1 MSLSS
6 EIEEFRVMVNR
17 MLESLEE
24 VSATSRTIPETQES
38 ELSRKF
44 FLLSDGC
51 EEVSSELRTAI
62 EMLEA
67 IRGKWG

>member
-6 EIEEFRVMVNR
+6 EIEEFRGVISRIV
-17 MLESLEE
+17 ESLED
-24 VSATSRTIPETQES
+24 VNASSRKIPETVES

-44 FLLSDGC
+44 SSLLEGC

-62 EMLEA
+62 QMIED
-67 IRGKWG
+67 IKSRWG

>member
-6 EIEEFRVMVNR
+6 EIEEFQAMVNR

-24 VSATSRTIPETQES
+24 VSATSRTIPETQKS

-44 FLLSDGC
+44 ALLSDGC

-67 IRGKWG
+67 IRAKWG

>member
-6 EIEEFRVMVNR
+6 EIEEFRGMISRIV
-17 MLESLEE
+17 ESLED
-24 VSATSRTIPETQES
+24 VNASSRKVPETVQA

-44 FLLSDGC
+44 SNLSDGC

-62 EMLEA
+62 EMLEG
-67 IRGKWG
+67 IKSRWG

>member
-6 EIEEFRVMVNR
+6 EIEEFRGMISRIV
-17 MLESLEE
+17 ESLED
-24 VSATSRTIPETQES
+24 VNASSRKVPETVQS

-44 FLLSDGC
+44 SSLSEGC

-62 EMLEA
+62 EMLEG
-67 IRGKWG
+67 IKSRWG

>member
-6 EIEEFRVMVNR
+6 EIEEFRR
-17 MLESLEE
+17 MISRIVESLED
-24 VSATSRTIPETQES
+24 VNTSSRKFPETVQS

-44 FLLSDGC
+44 SSLSDGC

-62 EMLEA
+62 EMLEG
-67 IRGKWG
+67 IKSRWG

>member
-6 EIEEFRVMVNR
+6 EIEEFRR
-17 MLESLEE
+17 MISRIVESLED
-24 VSATSRTIPETQES
+24 VNTSSRKVPETVQA

-44 FLLSDGC
+44 SSLSDGC

-62 EMLEA
+62 EMLEG
-67 IRGKWG
+67 IKSRWG